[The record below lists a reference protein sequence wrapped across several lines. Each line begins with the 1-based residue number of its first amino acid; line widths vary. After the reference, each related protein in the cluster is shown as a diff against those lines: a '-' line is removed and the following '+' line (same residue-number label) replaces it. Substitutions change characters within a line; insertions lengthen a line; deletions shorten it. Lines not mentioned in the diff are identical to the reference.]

1 MAYKIVV
8 TINHQLEV
16 ELIRKRVEARLN
28 LLRQDY
34 LKKIAHYD
42 FFWSGNVAIIQ
53 VEALGYS
60 VLAQIFLTER
70 QVRVEVSLPWILT
83 GFSKKIENLIMKN
96 ARDALGKN

>member
-1 MAYKIVV
+1 MAHKIVV

-53 VEALGYS
+53 V
-60 VLAQIFLTER
+60 
-70 QVRVEVSLPWILT
+70 
-83 GFSKKIENLIMKN
+83 
-96 ARDALGKN
+96 